1 MAPSKIKY
9 VPDLT
14 ETWDGMK
21 IRHRAERVALVA
33 AMVAKHHH
41 LKEVAYLM
49 RVDYTNLCNFCRTNG
64 IRHKTRREIRLL
76 KGK

>member
-1 MAPSKIKY
+1 
-9 VPDLT
+9 
-14 ETWDGMK
+14 
-21 IRHRAERVALVA
+21 VA

-41 LKEVAYLM
+41 LKEVAHLM
-49 RVDYTNLCNFCRTNG
+49 RVDYTNLCNFCRANG